1 MSADADGVPDDVNHR
16 RRHAGDEPAL
26 IQVDDVFRR
35 YPSGVE
41 ALRGVSLVAHEGE
54 VVCIIGPSGSGKSTL
69 LRCVNG
75 LEPIDRGRILVGG
88 RRHRTRID
96 DYDGSLL
103 RRISPSQAALFELAF
118 ESRAIRLRGAT
129 AEIFYVITGHIL
141 MLTQ

>member
-1 MSADADGVPDDVNHR
+1 MLMRIAHYETNSRQRSNFLWRSLRVATGDDDLR
-16 RRHAGDEPAL
+16 LRILPAHA
-26 IQVDDVFRR
+26 
-35 YPSGVE
+35 SN
-41 ALRGVSLVAHEGE
+41 RGA
-54 VVCIIGPSGSGKSTL
+54 
-69 LRCVNG
+69 
-75 LEPIDRGRILVGG
+75 RILVGG